1 MRQQNKRK
9 EYQLCNINIKKK
21 KLSKLYNRTYIT
33 VGTRRGHS
41 PEVWQKETKTDFS
54 ASKLFLLVVNRN

>member
-1 MRQQNKRK
+1 MSQQNKRK
-9 EYQLCNINIKKK
+9 EYQLCNINIKK
-21 KLSKLYNRTYIT
+21 LNKLYNRTYIT